1 MNLLL
6 DKLPTEKDGL
16 KINTDF
22 RVGILFELLMQDN
35 NISDENKILA
45 TFNMYFN
52 NLPNNLEKSFKM
64 QSRALETILWF
75 YRCGKEIKKDN
86 KDNIGKKKVQIY
98 SFEYDDEYI
107 YDAFLE
113 QYGIDLNEVEL
124 HWWKFKAMFLG
135 LNENVL
141 FSKIMSYRGIDLS
154 KIKDKEE
161 KKRIKRLKEIYR
173 LPDMRTQEQ
182 KENDFASAFW

>member
-35 NISDENKILA
+35 EMSDEDKILA
-45 TFNMYFN
+45 TFNLYFN
-52 NLPNNLEKSFKM
+52 NLPNNLEKALKN
-64 QSRALETILWF
+64 QSDALQTILWF
-75 YRCGKEIKKDN
+75 FKCGEEEKEVMKSKKV
-86 KDNIGKKKVQIY
+86 GKKKQIY
-98 SFEYDDEYI
+98 SFEFDDEYI

-113 QYGIDLNEVEL
+113 QYGIDLNEVKL
-124 HWWKFKAMFLG
+124 HWWKFRAMFVG

-141 FSKIMSYRGIDLS
+141 FSKIMSYRQIDLG

-161 KKRIKRLKEIYR
+161 KNRIKKLKEFYK

-182 KENDFASAFW
+182 KENDFANAFW